1 MGHAADT
8 FRNAAG
14 DMHKDGP
21 GGAPE
26 ENSGGPAG
34 LTSLRERKELGY
46 ARKGMFLALL
56 SGMVWCFDG
65 LALGKGLSSAPFA
78 DPRFWLFAPLLAAG
92 LHDLC
97 AAVVCFIYNCLHGRG
112 REVFRTLF
120 SKPGR
125 FCILG
130 ALFGAPFGMG
140 GYLMAVS
147 LAGTAY
153 TLPITSLYP
162 AIAAVLAMIF
172 LRERISRRAWGGL
185 LLCVAGGAVISYTPP
200 TSGVSEYFYL
210 GLAFAFVASLGWA
223 AEGVC
228 VTSGMDF
235 IEPAVALNV
244 YQIVSSLLYA
254 LVILP
259 LLWLVFGGEGGLP
272 VGEFISGAFRS
283 AGLPYIAL
291 AGLVGCGTYLCWYAA
306 LNMTGVSRAMALN
319 ITYSL
324 WGVVFSALL
333 TDIEITRNLVT
344 GALVI
349 FSGMVLVIGNPRE
362 IANLRN
368 VN

>member
-1 MGHAADT
+1 MGGVVDT
-8 FRNAAG
+8 P
-14 DMHKDGP
+14 D
-21 GGAPE
+21 
-26 ENSGGPAG
+26 PAG
-34 LTSLRERKELGY
+34 LAELRERKNLAY
-46 ARKGMFLALL
+46 ARKGMILALL
-56 SGMVWCFDG
+56 SGMLWCFDG
-65 LALGKGLSSAPFA
+65 LALGEGLSAAPFNDA
-78 DPRFWLFAPLLAAG
+78 RFWLIAPLLAAG
-92 LHDLC
+92 MHDIS
-97 AAVVCFIYNCLHGRG
+97 AAVICFIYNCAHGRG

-130 ALFGAPFGMG
+130 ALFGSPLGMG

-185 LLCVAGGAVISYTPP
+185 ILCVAGGVVISYTPP

-210 GLAFAFVASLGWA
+210 GLAFAFVAALGWA

-244 YQIVSSLLYA
+244 YQIVSSLLYT
-254 LVILP
+254 LIIVP
-259 LLWLVFGGEGGLP
+259 LLCLVFGGEEGLP
-272 VGEFISGAFRS
+272 VGEFLSGAFHS
-283 AGLPYIAL
+283 AALPFIAL
-291 AGLVGCGTYLCWYAA
+291 AGVVGCVTYLCWYAA

-319 ITYSL
+319 ITYAL
-324 WGVVFSALL
+324 WGVVFSALF
-333 TDIEITRNLVT
+333 TDIEITGNLAI

-349 FSGMVLVIGNPRE
+349 FAGMVLVIGNPRE